1 MFLPP
6 VCCRKLPS
14 WHSVYIDLAVLPV
27 PAQLRVKQENAL
39 GSISLF
45 FFFFSLKY
53 SCTTTLQLDGNL

>member
-45 FFFFSLKY
+45 FFFFL
-53 SCTTTLQLDGNL
+53 